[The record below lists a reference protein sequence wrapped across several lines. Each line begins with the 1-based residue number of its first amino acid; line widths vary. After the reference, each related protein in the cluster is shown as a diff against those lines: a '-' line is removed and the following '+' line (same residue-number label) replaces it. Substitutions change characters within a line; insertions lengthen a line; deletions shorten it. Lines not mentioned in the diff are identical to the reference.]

1 MSVIF
6 SLSSIKGHL
15 HKEAV
20 SPWFYVGRKGAHITE
35 YFILAILLL
44 RLFYYKKVEKV
55 EAIVLTIVF
64 ATLWAFSDEIHQIF
78 VFGREGKISDVGIDF
93 VGIFLGILLVRRF
106 YKLSKK

>member
-6 SLSSIKGHL
+6 SLSSMKGNL

-20 SPWFYVGRKGAHITE
+20 SPWFYMERKGAHITE

-44 RLFYYKKVEKV
+44 RLFYYKKVQKV

-64 ATLWAFSDEIHQIF
+64 ATLWAFFDEIHQLF

-93 VGIFLGILLVRRF
+93 IGIFIGIFLTRKF
-106 YKLSKK
+106 YKLNK